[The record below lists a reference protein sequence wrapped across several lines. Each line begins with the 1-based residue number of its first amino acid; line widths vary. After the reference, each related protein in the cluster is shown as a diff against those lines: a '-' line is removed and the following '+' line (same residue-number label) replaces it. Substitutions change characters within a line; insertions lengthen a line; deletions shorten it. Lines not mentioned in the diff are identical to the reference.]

1 MLSVVN
7 GVGNILRSSVS
18 SAQGYNRFDEQQ
30 LANTAAV
37 NNMSTTAAQQQMAYQ
52 TSSAERA
59 MRFSAEQARLNRDW
73 QERMSSTAYQRG
85 VADMKAAGINPVLAA
100 QGGSFAASTPS
111 GSTAAGIAQ
120 SGAMPSYQSISLS
133 DYYVRELEAGAAVAN
148 AATNAA
154 QAASSEIRAWLGG
167 RSSGKIGF

>member
-1 MLSVVN
+1 MGILS
-7 GVGNILRSSVS
+7 GLAS
-18 SAQGYNRFDEQQ
+18 SATSYNRFDEQQ
-30 LANTAAV
+30 LANTVAV
-37 NNMSTTAAQQQMAYQ
+37 NNMSTAAAQQQMAYQ

-120 SGAMPSYQSISLS
+120 SGSMPSYQSISLS
-133 DYYVRELEAGAAVAN
+133 DYYVRELEATAAVTN

-154 QAASSEIRAWLGG
+154 KAASEEARAWLGRG
-167 RSSGKIGF
+167 STGKIGF